1 MFKTIFSILFI
12 FFLAGP
18 GRVRAQGGGDTSET
32 VEVAAEDSLYQP
44 VPDSSYV
51 SGYYLRRV
59 PQVQVNKYLTDPAFA
74 YANDPQYWKE
84 EPPEDPG
91 FLLRLLTSKT
101 VRWVVFLSILGIL
114 LYGIYQLAK
123 ENNFQWL
130 TRNKKLTAP
139 GSGEESLPDEEMDYD
154 DAIRRYQTEGNY
166 RLAIR
171 YMYLR
176 LIGTIGEKSGIRI
189 RDSSTNAE
197 ITLALGNR
205 PQAGEFRY
213 LATAYEYIF
222 YGGFIPKRELFDML
236 KIRFEA
242 FQKIISV

>member
-1 MFKTIFSILFI
+1 MYKYIFSVLII
-12 FFLAGP
+12 FFLVGP

-32 VEVAAEDSLYQP
+32 VEVGSGDSLYQP
-44 VPDSSYV
+44 VPDSSYA
-51 SGYYLRRV
+51 SRYYLRRV
-59 PQVQVNKYLTDPAFA
+59 PQVEVNKYLADPAFA

-84 EPPEDPG
+84 VPPEDPG
-91 FLLRLLTSKT
+91 LLLRLLTGKT
-101 VRWVVFLSILGIL
+101 VRWVVFLVILGIL

-130 TRNKKLTAP
+130 IRNKKQNVP
-139 GSGEESLPDEEMDYD
+139 GSEEASLPDEEMDYE

-176 LIGTIGEKSGIRI
+176 LIRAIGEKGGIRI

-197 ITLALGNR
+197 IARAMGNR
-205 PQAGEFRY
+205 PQAGEFRF

-222 YGGFIPKRELFDML
+222 YGGFIPKEELFDML
-236 KIRFEA
+236 KTRFEA